1 MGSKEKVLSDESQ
14 KQKLLLEKDYS
25 KYGFKDPE
33 QSVYKTPKGLSAQIV
48 EEISK
53 IKGEP
58 KWMTEFRLKAFEHF
72 KSRPMPMWGA
82 DLSKIN
88 FDDFTY
94 YIKPTEKKATRWEEV
109 PETIRKTFDRLG
121 IPEAERKFLAGSGA
135 MYDSDTVYHS
145 IQDKL
150 AKQGV
155 IFTDMDSGLREHENI
170 VKKFFG
176 TVVPFTDN
184 KFAALNSAVWSGGS
198 FLFIPEGIH
207 IDLPLQA
214 YFRINAARMGQFER
228 TLIIA
233 EKNSSVHYLES
244 CTAPVYSTDSLHAA
258 VVEIIAMPGSRVQY
272 TTIQNWSSD
281 VYNLVTKRAFAH
293 DNATVFWIDCN
304 IGCLAG
310 DTKIFVNNDLK
321 EIRDVEV
328 GDIVYSLTPEMNF
341 VRQKV
346 LGKKRNEPRQT
357 YILRTEN
364 QREIVATANHPFL
377 VLSKIGKFA
386 FIEWKKMEDIKVG
399 NLVAIS
405 GEIPDNGRS
414 FAFDYKQERGNKKI
428 IWPKQS
434 NDELMWLIGFYFG
447 DGYLDDNRVYF
458 AVPTTDK
465 SRKKVLDLMKSQFG
479 LTPEI
484 KKQVLRYNSV
494 ALVDFFSKIG
504 LKGNAREKRLPP
516 WIYKLP
522 KNQKIAIIEGY
533 IDADGYR
540 RKGHKNISIT
550 SVNKQLLKDIKILAI
565 SCGLNPTK
573 ISKWTRKE
581 KKPLGKEER
590 GYSHYFLHFGE
601 NEFKSPIAFVQVS
614 EIIPYAKM
622 ITYDIE
628 VEGTSNFIANGF
640 IVHNS
645 KVTMKYPSVFMLGEG
660 AKGEILSIA
669 FASNGQHIDSGAKA
683 VHLAPNTKSIITSK
697 SISKDGGRTTYRG
710 LVRVKR
716 GATGVKSN
724 VRCVKPDTLILGD
737 NKAIADYR
745 MGDHAIGLNHLNTV
759 IQKIVNNF
767 EGEMVKI
774 KAVGMLPIEITP
786 EHPVLTAVSKMTYPC
801 IFRNGKHTHT
811 ARINLTQ
818 PFWKSA
824 CLLKDKKS
832 NVNGNYLVVPKIKG
846 DLDISELDLIP
857 FINRNLLKNFIG
869 KNLSTTFPLNENTAW
884 LLGLYVAEGY
894 SSQGHI
900 KFALNSK
907 EHELKNKILE
917 ISKKLCHHPTIYKRK
932 DEDCIEIVLSNA
944 PLSRA
949 FEKWCGKYAHNKQ
962 IPEFILLHK
971 NEKIVKSFLDGFIS
985 GDGYI
990 SSNCLG
996 KKNIIHIVTTSKLL
1010 ALQLQ
1015 LIGARLDQFFR
1026 ITKASRSAIIRGRK
1040 VNIHDKFDVRC
1051 NQSRK
1056 THVKFNES
1064 FMFVPI
1070 RKIEKINY
1078 KGEVYNL
1085 ETSDHSY
1092 IVSNAITHNC
1102 DALILDEESAS
1113 DTIPYMEINEK
1124 DVTIQ
1129 HEATVGK
1136 ISEEQLFYLMSRGLK
1151 ENEATAMIVRG
1162 FIEEFTKHL
1171 PLDYAVEMNRLIE
1184 IEMEGSVG

>member
-1 MGSKEKVLSDESQ
+1 MGSKEKVRS
-14 KQKLLLEKDYS
+14 KTKLNLEKDYS

-33 QSVYKTPKGLSAQIV
+33 QYVFKTPKGLNEEIV
-48 EEISK
+48 EQISK
-53 IKGEP
+53 IKNEP

-94 YIKPTEKKATRWEEV
+94 YIKPTEKKATNWEDV

-121 IPEAERKFLAGSGA
+121 IPEAEKKFLAGSGA
-135 MYDSDTVYHS
+135 MYESESVYHS

-150 AKQGV
+150 VKQGV
-155 IFTDMDSGLREHENI
+155 IFADMDSGLREHEDI

-198 FLFIPEGIH
+198 FLFVPEGVH

-281 VYNLVTKRAFAH
+281 VYNLVTKRAYAH
-293 DNATVFWIDCN
+293 ENATVFWIDCN
-304 IGCLAG
+304 IG
-310 DTKIFVNNDLK
+310 
-321 EIRDVEV
+321 
-328 GDIVYSLTPEMNF
+328 
-341 VRQKV
+341 
-346 LGKKRNEPRQT
+346 
-357 YILRTEN
+357 
-364 QREIVATANHPFL
+364 
-377 VLSKIGKFA
+377 
-386 FIEWKKMEDIKVG
+386 
-399 NLVAIS
+399 
-405 GEIPDNGRS
+405 
-414 FAFDYKQERGNKKI
+414 
-428 IWPKQS
+428 
-434 NDELMWLIGFYFG
+434 
-447 DGYLDDNRVYF
+447 
-458 AVPTTDK
+458 
-465 SRKKVLDLMKSQFG
+465 
-479 LTPEI
+479 
-484 KKQVLRYNSV
+484 
-494 ALVDFFSKIG
+494 
-504 LKGNAREKRLPP
+504 
-516 WIYKLP
+516 
-522 KNQKIAIIEGY
+522 
-533 IDADGYR
+533 
-540 RKGHKNISIT
+540 
-550 SVNKQLLKDIKILAI
+550 
-565 SCGLNPTK
+565 
-573 ISKWTRKE
+573 
-581 KKPLGKEER
+581 
-590 GYSHYFLHFGE
+590 
-601 NEFKSPIAFVQVS
+601 
-614 EIIPYAKM
+614 
-622 ITYDIE
+622 
-628 VEGTSNFIANGF
+628 
-640 IVHNS
+640 S

-660 AKGEILSIA
+660 AKGEILSVA
-669 FASNGQHIDSGAKA
+669 FASRGQHIDSGAKV

-710 LVRVKR
+710 LVKVRP

-724 VRCVKPDTLILGD
+724 VRCVKPDTFILGD
-737 NKAIADYR
+737 NKAITDYS

-801 IFRNGKHTHT
+801 IFKNGKHTHT

-818 PFWKSA
+818 PFWKDA

-857 FINRNLLKNFIG
+857 FINRKLLRNFIG

-917 ISKKLCHHPTIYKRK
+917 ISKKLCRHPTIYKRK
-932 DEDCIEIVLSNA
+932 DENCIEIALSNA

-949 FEKWCGKYAHNKQ
+949 FEKWCGKYAQNKQ

-985 GDGYI
+985 GDGCI

-1015 LIGARLDQFFR
+1015 LFGARLDQFFR
-1026 ITKASRSAIIRGRK
+1026 ITKASRSAIIQGRK
-1040 VNIHDKFDVRC
+1040 VNIHDKFDIRC
-1051 NQSRK
+1051 NQSHK
-1056 THVKFNES
+1056 IHAKFNES

-1151 ENEATAMIVRG
+1151 ENEAMAMIVRG

-1171 PLDYAVEMNRLIE
+1171 PIDYAVEMNRLIE
-1184 IEMEGSVG
+1184 LEMEGSVG